1 MVPHPASLF
10 LKAGAW
16 PISRQVRWR
25 VSAWWWA
32 SATTAEH
39 TIPFRADEQRLS
51 GDSSAW
57 TARWNIHATD
67 RGLGNHLKMQQVL
80 LSRRNG
86 DNYQSE
92 EASVGNEVRLTVQL
106 SAVRSRPAW
115 KVICALW
122 AQCPRGSWGGH
133 FHWPLDGQS
142 WCASESPR
150 SLSRKILTAGWQ
162 WSFLICAL
170 PAYLW
175 VCNIDFAWP
184 MH

>member
-16 PISRQVRWR
+16 PISRQVRRR

-67 RGLGNHLKMQQVL
+67 RGLGNHLKMQRVL

-115 KVICALW
+115 KVIRALW
-122 AQCPRGSWGGH
+122 AQCPRGSWRGH
-133 FHWPLDGQS
+133 FHWLLDGRVAQEPQQKDPHS
-142 WCASESPR
+142 RVAVELPDLCPS
-150 SLSRKILTAGWQ
+150 SLL
-162 WSFLICAL
+162 F